1 MVLDAANLQD
11 VPALV
16 LELDDPRQDDVRN
29 LLQAHLDFARR
40 ESPTEDVH
48 ALDLTGLLH
57 PSITFVSACRS
68 GALLG
73 VGALRELDP
82 AHGELKSM
90 HTAREARGQGVG
102 QAVLEH
108 LLGVARSRGYGR
120 VSLETGTTAGFA
132 AARAMYARAGFEPCA
147 PFGEYGVSP
156 FGVCMTKALG

>member
-1 MVLDAANLQD
+1 VVLDAANLQD

-16 LELDDPRQDDVRN
+16 LEVDDPRRDDISG
-29 LLQAHLDFARR
+29 LLQAHLDLVRG
-40 ESPTEDVH
+40 ESPPEDVH

-57 PSITFVSACRS
+57 PGITFVSARRS

-102 QAVLEH
+102 RAVLNH
-108 LLGVARSRGYGR
+108 LLGVAQSRGYDR

-132 AARAMYARAGFEPCA
+132 AARAMYARAGFEPCV
-147 PFGEYGVSP
+147 PFGKYGVSP
-156 FGVCMTKALG
+156 YSLCMTTALG